1 MKRIMLIL
9 LAAAAL
15 LLLGGC
21 GTTER
26 ETPVSDAP
34 KSLAEKVNMTA
45 EDAGNLAPLTAE
57 DLEDVLG
64 AVPEDYTEFVF
75 LQSEGTDGREILAVR
90 AADKEAAE
98 RVAGLAEK
106 YLERRMKETR
116 NYAPEAYQLL
126 SEAKVRTKNLTV
138 VLVVGQD
145 ASKEADFILAGE

>member
-1 MKRIMLIL
+1 M
-9 LAAAAL
+9 
-15 LLLGGC
+15 
-21 GTTER
+21 
-26 ETPVSDAP
+26 
-34 KSLAEKVNMTA
+34 
-45 EDAGNLAPLTAE
+45 
-57 DLEDVLG
+57 
-64 AVPEDYTEFVF
+64 PEDYTEFVF

-98 RVAGLAEK
+98 RVAALAEK

-138 VLVVGQD
+138 VLVIGQD